1 MQTATHV
8 IPNLMKPLLSL
19 CGLILL
25 VASAGASVRVYVEE
39 VGGKAW
45 IKYHCT
51 AGEIVRAFA
60 LDVTVNA
67 GQITHVS
74 EFFRGENT
82 STTRGYGFFPTSFR
96 NHITVTSGTNINWNI
111 TAYTPLAAPTDRPA
125 GTQPG
130 LNSSGVTLEFGAL
143 WNPDIPA
150 AIPTASGVL
159 CALQLSQPALVSIAE
174 NRDRGGVVSAT
185 TGNTIGTIF
194 NAAYV
199 DPSAIVTGI
208 VLTNGV
214 VKITFKGGELET
226 ASATIGPWTSTGNSS
241 GNYSAPVE
249 QETAKFFR
257 VRRL

>member
-19 CGLILL
+19 CLLILV

-39 VGGKAW
+39 IEGKAW

-74 EFFRGENT
+74 EFFRGEST
-82 STTRGYGFFPTSFR
+82 STARGYGFFPASFR
-96 NHITVTSGTNINWNI
+96 DHITVTSGSNINWNI

-125 GTQPG
+125 GAQPG

-143 WNPDIPA
+143 WDPDVPA
-150 AIPTASGVL
+150 SIPTASGVL
-159 CALQLSQPALVSIAE
+159 CALELSQPALVSIAE
-174 NRDRGGVVSAT
+174 NRDRGGIVSASP
-185 TGNTIGTIF
+185 GNNIGAIF

-199 DPSAIVTGI
+199 DPSAIITGI

-226 ASATIGPWTSTGNSS
+226 ASATSGPWTSTGNSS
-241 GNYSAPVE
+241 GNYSAPGD
-249 QETAKFFR
+249 QETAQFFR
-257 VRRL
+257 VRRP